1 MAEQILKV
9 EYSDIMQKSYIDYSM
24 SVITDR
30 AVPDIRDG
38 LKPVQRRVLYDMNQ
52 LGVHHDSDTLKSA
65 RICGDTMGKYHPH
78 GDASIYETMVVL
90 AQDFKRNCPL
100 VIGQGNF
107 GSIEGDG
114 AAAQRY
120 TEAKLAKITD
130 EVFLKDLDKSVDF
143 VPNYDEKLKEPV
155 VLPARIPNF
164 LLNGSE
170 GIAVGMATSVPS
182 HNLGEICDLIVAYVK
197 NPSMNVKQMM
207 KYLKGPDFPTGGII
221 ANMSELKS
229 IYETGTGKL
238 KLRGKIEFEP
248 AKKASGK
255 DKLVVTEIPYTMVG
269 NIRGFMAEVQALC
282 EDKKILD
289 ITDMYNHSNEEG
301 VRLVMELKK
310 GANVEKLINLL
321 YKKTKLENTFGVNML
336 AIVEGRPETMTLKS
350 IMANYVKFQY
360 ELIQR
365 KYKNLLDTEEERKEI
380 QEGLIAAVDVIDAI
394 IAMLRASKTRAD
406 AKACLKTGDVKDI
419 KIKDKAL
426 VKIVK
431 KFSFT
436 DKQAEAILSMP
447 LYRLI
452 GLELNALLEDNKQT
466 LAKIKEYKA
475 ILKSK
480 DKADELIIEDVTK
493 IKKEYAR
500 PRRTTFEDAE
510 EIVIE
515 EEPVQEIEVYY
526 LQDKFGY
533 CKLIDTATYERNKET
548 VETEFKYVIKTTNLD
563 KIALF
568 TAKGMMY
575 QIKLEQVPLCKIRDK
590 GTPVDNLSKFS
601 SSDDE
606 ILYVTSAKLPKG
618 YILFAS
624 KEGLVKLVETA
635 EYETNQ
641 KAVAATKLNDGDS
654 LVSVLL
660 CTGKEDIILQTKDN
674 YFLRYDM
681 SEVSVLKKNTKGIKG
696 INIGDE
702 DSLKAAYAFPKKDN
716 GATAP
721 LGGEK
726 FVRLSEIPYGTRAT
740 KGKKQK

>member
-182 HNLGEICDLIVAYVK
+182 HNLGEICDLIAAYVK

-568 TAKGMMY
+568 TSKGMMY
-575 QIKLEQVPLCKIRDK
+575 QIKLESVPLCKLRDK

-606 ILYVTSAKLPKG
+606 VLYVTSAKLPKG

-726 FVRLSEIPYGTRAT
+726 FIRLSEIPYGSRAT

>member
-182 HNLGEICDLIVAYVK
+182 HNLGEICDLIAAYIK
-197 NPSMNVKQMM
+197 NPSLSVKQMM

-221 ANMSELKS
+221 ANMSDLKS

-350 IMANYVKFQY
+350 IMASYVKFQY

-380 QEGLIAAVDVIDAI
+380 QEGLIAAVDMIDAI
-394 IAMLRASKTRAD
+394 IAMLRSSKTRAE
-406 AKACLKTGDVKDI
+406 AKACLKTGDLKNI
-419 KIKDKAL
+419 KMKDKTLAK
-426 VKIVK
+426 VVK

-436 DKQAEAILSMP
+436 DRQAEAILSMP
-447 LYRLI
+447 LYKLI
-452 GLELNALLEDNKQT
+452 GLELDALIEDNKET

-480 DKADELIIEDVTK
+480 DKADELILADVAK

-500 PRRTTFEDAE
+500 PRRTQFEDAE

-568 TAKGMMY
+568 TSKGMMY

-606 ILYVTSAKLPKG
+606 VLYVTSAKLPKG

-654 LVSVLL
+654 LVSVLF

-696 INIGDE
+696 INIGDD

-726 FVRLSEIPYGTRAT
+726 FVHLSEIPYGTRAA

>member
-182 HNLGEICDLIVAYVK
+182 HNLGEICDLIAAYVK

-500 PRRTTFEDAE
+500 PRRTAFEDAE

-568 TAKGMMY
+568 TSKGMMY
-575 QIKLEQVPLCKIRDK
+575 QIKLESVPLCKLRDK

-624 KEGLVKLVETA
+624 KEGLVKLVETI

-696 INIGDE
+696 INIGDD

>member
-182 HNLGEICDLIVAYVK
+182 HNLGEICDLIAAYIK
-197 NPSMNVKQMM
+197 NPSLSVKQMM

-350 IMANYVKFQY
+350 IMASYVKFQY

-380 QEGLIAAVDVIDAI
+380 QEGLIAAVDMIDAI
-394 IAMLRASKTRAD
+394 IAMLRSSKTRAE
-406 AKACLKTGDVKDI
+406 AKACLKTGDLKNI
-419 KIKDKAL
+419 KMKDKTLAK
-426 VKIVK
+426 VVK

-436 DKQAEAILSMP
+436 DRQAEAILSMP
-447 LYRLI
+447 LYKLI
-452 GLELNALLEDNKQT
+452 GLELDALIEDNKET
-466 LAKIKEYKA
+466 LAKIKEYKS

-480 DKADELIIEDVTK
+480 DKADELILADVAK

-500 PRRTTFEDAE
+500 PRRTQFEDAE

-568 TAKGMMY
+568 TSKGMMY

-606 ILYVTSAKLPKG
+606 VLYVTSAKLPKG

-624 KEGLVKLVETA
+624 KEGLVKLVETI

-654 LVSVLL
+654 LVSVVF

-696 INIGDE
+696 INIGDD

-716 GATAP
+716 GATAQ

-726 FVRLSEIPYGTRAT
+726 FIRLSEIPYGTRAT

>member
-182 HNLGEICDLIVAYVK
+182 HNLGEICDLIAAYIK
-197 NPSMNVKQMM
+197 NPSLSVKQMM

-221 ANMSELKS
+221 ANMSDLKS

-350 IMANYVKFQY
+350 IMASYVKFQY

-380 QEGLIAAVDVIDAI
+380 QEGLIAAVDMIDAI
-394 IAMLRASKTRAD
+394 IAMLRSSKTRAE
-406 AKACLKTGDVKDI
+406 AKACLKTGDLKNI
-419 KIKDKAL
+419 KMKDKTLAK
-426 VKIVK
+426 VVK

-436 DKQAEAILSMP
+436 DRQAEAILSMP
-447 LYRLI
+447 LYKLI
-452 GLELNALLEDNKQT
+452 GLELDALIEDNKET

-480 DKADELIIEDVTK
+480 DKADELILADVAK

-500 PRRTTFEDAE
+500 PRRTQFEDAE

-575 QIKLEQVPLCKIRDK
+575 QIKLESVPLCKLRDK

-654 LVSVLL
+654 LVSVLF

-696 INIGDE
+696 INIGDD

-726 FVRLSEIPYGTRAT
+726 FVHLSEIPYGTRAA

>member
-182 HNLGEICDLIVAYVK
+182 HNLGEICDLIAAYIK
-197 NPSMNVKQMM
+197 NPSLSVKQMM

-350 IMANYVKFQY
+350 IMASYVKFQY

-380 QEGLIAAVDVIDAI
+380 QEGLIAAVDMIDAI
-394 IAMLRASKTRAD
+394 IAMLRSSKTRAE
-406 AKACLKTGDVKDI
+406 AKACLKTGDLKNI
-419 KIKDKAL
+419 KMKDKTLAK
-426 VKIVK
+426 VVK

-436 DKQAEAILSMP
+436 DRQAEAILSMP
-447 LYRLI
+447 LYKLI
-452 GLELNALLEDNKQT
+452 GLELDALIEDNKET

-480 DKADELIIEDVTK
+480 DKADELILADVAK

-500 PRRTTFEDAE
+500 PRRTQFEDAE

-568 TAKGMMY
+568 TSKGMMY

-606 ILYVTSAKLPKG
+606 VLYVTSAKLPKG

-654 LVSVLL
+654 LVSVLF

-696 INIGDE
+696 INIGDD

-726 FVRLSEIPYGTRAT
+726 FIRLSEIPYGTRAT

>member
-182 HNLGEICDLIVAYVK
+182 HNLGEICDLIVQYIK

-568 TAKGMMY
+568 TSKGMMY
-575 QIKLEQVPLCKIRDK
+575 QIKLEQVPLCKLRDK

-654 LVSVLL
+654 LVSVLF
-660 CTGKEDIILQTKDN
+660 CNGKEDIILQTKDN

>member
-182 HNLGEICDLIVAYVK
+182 HNLGEICDLIAAYIK
-197 NPSMNVKQMM
+197 NPSLSVKQMM

-350 IMANYVKFQY
+350 IMASYVKFQY

-380 QEGLIAAVDVIDAI
+380 QEGLIAAVDMIDAI
-394 IAMLRASKTRAD
+394 IAMLRSSKTRAE
-406 AKACLKTGDVKDI
+406 AKACLKTGDLKNI
-419 KIKDKAL
+419 KMKDKTLAK
-426 VKIVK
+426 VVK

-436 DKQAEAILSMP
+436 DRQAEAILSMP
-447 LYRLI
+447 LYKLI
-452 GLELNALLEDNKQT
+452 GLELDALIEDNKET

-480 DKADELIIEDVTK
+480 DKADELILADVAK

-500 PRRTTFEDAE
+500 PRRTQFEDAE

-568 TAKGMMY
+568 TSKGMMY

-606 ILYVTSAKLPKG
+606 VLYVTSAKLPKG

-624 KEGLVKLVETA
+624 KEGLIKLVETI

-654 LVSVLL
+654 LVSVLF
-660 CTGKEDIILQTKDN
+660 CNGKEDIILQTKDN

-726 FVRLSEIPYGTRAT
+726 FIRLSEIPYGTRAT